1 MLTGVILLYPV
12 VRGGVRF
19 LERRASGGA
28 RSEELEALNDSLRL
42 LQERMD
48 SIELRDDRVTELE
61 ERMDFAERML
71 AQQREAPQI
80 RGGE

>member
-1 MLTGVILLYPV
+1 
-12 VRGGVRF
+12 
-19 LERRASGGA
+19 
-28 RSEELEALNDSLRL
+28 
-42 LQERMD
+42 MD